1 MNPSSQP
8 WKSGPFSAGVATPP
22 RAGDQADDLRRMV
35 RERPR
40 RAQVIAVTSGKGGV
54 GKTNLAVNLAIAAAG
69 LGRRVVLIDVDL
81 GLANVDV
88 VLNVNS
94 RYNLSHVIT
103 GKKDI
108 LEILTPA
115 PGGIE
120 IAPGATGIERLAN
133 LNEEERAHLVGSL
146 AKLEGRADLV
156 IIDTGAGIS
165 KNVMGF
171 TAAAD
176 KVVVVTTPDPTAVI
190 DAYATIKMVL
200 REERRGD
207 VHLIVNQASGRAEGE
222 RIAQG
227 VQEVVRK
234 FLNAYVEYAGYV
246 VADPAVVQAVRRKRP
261 FLLASPNA
269 PASLCV
275 MGIARVLFE
284 SAGRGTEPEKRAGFF
299 ERLKQ
304 AFGGS

>member
-1 MNPSSQP
+1 MNPLTQL
-8 WKSGPFSAGVATPP
+8 WKTGPFGAGVAVPP
-22 RAGDQADDLRRMV
+22 RAGDQAEDLRRLV

-69 LGRRVVLIDVDL
+69 MKKRVVLIDVDL

-94 RYNLSHVIT
+94 RFNLSHVIT

-108 LEILTPA
+108 LDILTPA
-115 PGGIE
+115 PGNIE
-120 IAPGATGIERLAN
+120 IAPGATGVERLAN
-133 LNEEERAHLVGSL
+133 LDEEERAHLVGSL
-146 AKLEGRADLV
+146 AKLEARADLV

-207 VHLIVNQASGRAEGE
+207 VHLIVNQAASRSEGD

-234 FLNAYVEYAGYV
+234 FLNAYVDYAGCV
-246 VADPAVVQAVRRKRP
+246 LSDPAVVQAVRKKRP
-261 FLLASPNA
+261 FLLASPGA

-275 MGIARVLFE
+275 QGIARTLFG
-284 SAGRGTEPEKRAGFF
+284 SAGKAAETEPPAGFF
-299 ERLKQ
+299 ERLKHV
-304 AFGGS
+304 FGGS